1 MKWQWS
7 IGETSAKCRPS
18 VGKVSLIGRS
28 NIDRLATDISTDYRA
43 TYIGRQSADCRPTID
58 RHIGLLSTNYRPTS
72 GRLSTDIS
80 TDHRPTCRSTYRSIC
95 RSTLPIVKLI
105 RIYNN
110 SSDFSLRKIHKIKG
124 LKSLTGTSL
133 GVLRLIPCERALFLL
148 AKSIFKTMGY
158 LKSNF
163 RDRKIHAMVSW
174 NLSSFDNG
182 APMSKG
188 HINITS
194 AQIISAITNKLIF
207 TRLFCVICHL
217 FWGTM
222 I

>member
-105 RIYNN
+105 PWVERCLN
-110 SSDFSLRKIHKIKG
+110 
-124 LKSLTGTSL
+124 
-133 GVLRLIPCERALFLL
+133 RALLSES
-148 AKSIFKTMGY
+148 AHVAYRGSHSTVTSKCNSASI
-158 LKSNF
+158 L
-163 RDRKIHAMVSW
+163 R
-174 NLSSFDNG
+174 NL
-182 APMSKG
+182 
-188 HINITS
+188 
-194 AQIISAITNKLIF
+194 
-207 TRLFCVICHL
+207 
-217 FWGTM
+217 
-222 I
+222 

>member
-105 RIYNN
+105 HFNYAVPEGTKGAMNLFIE
-110 SSDFSLRKIHKIKG
+110 LEKHKLNQIDG
-124 LKSLTGTSL
+124 RNIRTSL
-133 GVLRLIPCERALFLL
+133 QKRVAFSKKNYGFSER
-148 AKSIFKTMGY
+148 KNRTWVNNY
-158 LKSNF
+158 T
-163 RDRKIHAMVSW
+163 W
-174 NLSSFDNG
+174 
-182 APMSKG
+182 
-188 HINITS
+188 
-194 AQIISAITNKLIF
+194 
-207 TRLFCVICHL
+207 
-217 FWGTM
+217 
-222 I
+222 